1 MFKKQKSIN
10 IQYVKVTKITGSLFQ
25 MRLETDY
32 GIDEMVESIKANGI
46 QNPLMLKQVKNE
58 YQLVSGHRRLKAAK
72 LIGLDTVPAIV
83 YSNILDKDAAL
94 KGMVD
99 NLNRKELTPL
109 EQANG
114 YKGLMEQF
122 GFKQG
127 DLARALGVSQSI
139 ISEYVRTLEML
150 PVQVMKAVNGGR
162 IKFAHA
168 RVLLRL
174 GTQEEMLEYFDKIID
189 EELTVDELKLLLSR
203 KKNVDALSKRQKDLE
218 RISSIFE
225 KSAQA
230 DKSLKKVWQKEVML
244 KRSRIGDR
252 LQVDFRSSKD
262 LFSKLEKL
270 FDILKKNQ

>member
-1 MFKKQKSIN
+1 MFGKQKSLN
-10 IQYVKVTKITGSLFQ
+10 IQYVKVSKITGSLFQ
-25 MRLETDY
+25 MRVEMDY

-58 YQLVSGHRRLKAAK
+58 YRLVSGHRRLKAAK
-72 LIGLDTVPAIV
+72 LIGLDIVPAIV
-83 YSNILDKDAAL
+83 YSKIPDKDAAL

-114 YKGLMEQF
+114 YKGLMERF
-122 GFKQG
+122 GFKQKE
-127 DLARALGVSQSI
+127 LAKALGVSQSI

-150 PVQVMKAVNGGR
+150 PVEVMKAVNGGR

-174 GTQEEMLEYFDKIID
+174 STQEEMLEYFEKIID

-203 KKNVDALSKRQKDLE
+203 KKNVEDLSNRQKDLE
-218 RISSIFE
+218 RVSSIFE
-225 KSAQA
+225 QSAQS
-230 DKSLKKVWQKEVML
+230 DKSLKKVWQREIML

-252 LQVDFRSSKD
+252 LQVDFRSGKD
-262 LFSKLEKL
+262 LFAKLEKL

>member
-10 IQYVKVTKITGSLFQ
+10 IQYVKVSKITGSLFQ

-114 YKGLMEQF
+114 YKGLMERF

-203 KKNVDALSKRQKDLE
+203 KKNIDDLSKRQKDLE

-225 KSAQA
+225 KSAQS

-262 LFSKLEKL
+262 LFTKLEKL
-270 FDILKKNQ
+270 FEIIKKNQ